1 MAFDPI
7 PILKTDSAKE
17 KAIKRRIDANRR
29 GKGKPHKG
37 KPTKRDTT
45 QADGENKKK

>member
-7 PILKTDSAKE
+7 PILKSDSAKE
-17 KAIKRRIDANRR
+17 RAIKRRIDANRR
-29 GKGKPHKG
+29 GKGKHHKG
-37 KPTKRDTT
+37 KPKRDTT